1 MKKRKIAV
9 IGAGYAGQEIAGE
22 ILKKEFRGNLLI
34 IIDDDKSKIGTD
46 YKGVP
51 VLGPLNKIPE
61 IMEQY
66 RCDEVIIAIPSAK
79 TALIGQIYE
88 KLRQS
93 GVSEIRIVPAVSQV
107 LDGTAHLIQAR
118 EIAVQDLLGRNPV
131 SISLKESLKY
141 LRGKRVLITGAGGSI
156 GSELCRQ
163 LLDGGADRLYL
174 FDHGENNVYEIDKE
188 LHLLQEEGIGE
199 KATIVPIVG
208 ELKDRDYIN
217 FLMQRLKADIV
228 FHCAAYKHVPM
239 MENNPIE
246 AVKNNVFGTRYL
258 LEASEKASV
267 SRFVLIST
275 DKAVSPS
282 STYGV
287 SKKICEQLVL
297 LENSKEF
304 NCMVVRFGNVLES
317 RGSIVPL
324 FKNQIL
330 KGGPVTI
337 TDPDANRFFM
347 TIPEASSLVLQAG
360 GVGTGGQLYILDMGE
375 PVYIKNLAEQ
385 MIKFYGYKPGR
396 EIQLEYIGLRKGE
409 KIEEKLWEKNETAVQ
424 TDYRRILRLEGNGA
438 DRKNTD
444 SLLIK
449 LHPVCYLNKSSP
461 ELYRNRLHLRK
472 ILSAFS
478 PSLEVPGDEPEY

>member
-1 MKKRKIAV
+1 M
-9 IGAGYAGQEIAGE
+9 
-22 ILKKEFRGNLLI
+22 
-34 IIDDDKSKIGTD
+34 
-46 YKGVP
+46 
-51 VLGPLNKIPE
+51 
-61 IMEQY
+61 
-66 RCDEVIIAIPSAK
+66 
-79 TALIGQIYE
+79 
-88 KLRQS
+88 S

-118 EIAVQDLLGRNPV
+118 GITVQDLLGRNPV
-131 SISLKESLKY
+131 SIPLKESLKY

-208 ELKDRDYIN
+208 EMKDRDYII

-239 MENNPIE
+239 MENNPVE
-246 AVKNNVFGTRYL
+246 AIKNNVFGTRYL

-267 SRFVLIST
+267 NRFVFIST

-287 SKKICEQLVL
+287 SKQICEQLVL
-297 LENSKEF
+297 LNNSENF

-337 TDPDANRFFM
+337 TAPDANRFFM
-347 TIPEASSLVLQAG
+347 TIPEASSLVLQTG
-360 GVGTGGQLYILDMGE
+360 GVGKGGELYILDMGE
-375 PVYIKNLAEQ
+375 PVNIKNLAEQ
-385 MIKFYGYKPGR
+385 MIKFYGYKPGK
-396 EIQLEYIGLRKGE
+396 EIQLKYIGLRNGE
-409 KIEEKLWEKNETAVQ
+409 KIAEKLWESDEKAVP
-424 TDYRRILRLEGNGA
+424 TDYRRILRLEKNGVGG
-438 DRKNTD
+438 KKISN
-444 SLLIK
+444 LLKK
-449 LHPVCYLNKSSP
+449 LYPVCYLDKSASG
-461 ELYRNRLHLRK
+461 LYRNRLHLRK
-472 ILSAFS
+472 ILSGFS
-478 PSLEVPGDEPEY
+478 PSLEVPSDEPEY

>member
-1 MKKRKIAV
+1 MKRRNIAV

-22 ILKKEFRGNLLI
+22 ILKKEFPGNLLA
-34 IIDDDKSKIGTD
+34 IIDDDRTKIGTD

-51 VLGPLNKIPE
+51 VLGPLERIPE
-61 IMEQY
+61 IMERY
-66 RCDEVIIAIPSAK
+66 RCDEVIIAIPSAESS
-79 TALIGQIYE
+79 LIRQIYE
-88 KLRQS
+88 KLRLS

-131 SISLKESLKY
+131 SIPLKESLKY

-174 FDHGENNVYEIDKE
+174 FDHGENNVYEIDRE

-239 MENNPIE
+239 MENNPVE
-246 AVKNNVFGTRYL
+246 AIKNNVFGTEYL
-258 LEASEKASV
+258 LEAAENSTV
-267 SRFVLIST
+267 NRFILIST

-287 SKKICEQLVL
+287 SKQICEQLVL
-297 LENSKEF
+297 FNNSEKLD
-304 NCMVVRFGNVLES
+304 CMVVRFGNVLES

-337 TDPDANRFFM
+337 TDPEANRFFM
-347 TIPEASSLVLQAG
+347 TIPEASSLVLQTA
-360 GVGTGGQLYILDMGE
+360 GVGKGGEIYILDMGE
-375 PVYIKNLAEQ
+375 PVNIKNLAEQ
-385 MIKFYGYKPGR
+385 MIRFYGYKPEK
-396 EIQLEYIGLRKGE
+396 EIQLKYIGLRKGE
-409 KIEEKLWEKNETAVQ
+409 KVSENLWESDEKAVP
-424 TDYRRILRLEGNGA
+424 TDYRRILRLERNPE
-438 DRKNTD
+438 DMKKIKH
-444 SLLIK
+444 LLRN
-449 LHPVCYLNKSSP
+449 LYPVCYLDKSLP
-461 ELYRNRLHLRK
+461 DLYRNRLHLRK
-472 ILSAFS
+472 ILSEYA
-478 PSLEVPGDEPEY
+478 PSLEIPPDEPEY